1 MEKKTTVFCC
11 LKEYNGLR
19 ADVLLGKISP
29 LSRSQIEN
37 KIKNSLILLNE
48 KVIEKKSQRIMTG
61 DILEILPDIKQ
72 EKKQNDDFLVD
83 ILFEHD
89 DFLIIN
95 KPAGIVSHLPTD
107 KNYHEPTLVD
117 FASQFWYGPIR
128 EEFLKRKGIVHR
140 LDKETS
146 GVMILAKNQY
156 AMDYFLLQFKLRKV
170 KKEYLAFTEK
180 NEKVPLFGR
189 VTYNVMRDPCCP
201 IKMTHAVGQGKE
213 AETLYEVIQK
223 KEHFFLIKCSPLSG
237 RTHQIRVHLSAIGL
251 PIIGDKIYGKSSSLI
266 KRCALH
272 ASKIEFVY
280 ENTLYSF
287 KASFDP
293 GLENLLEF
301 Y

>member
-107 KNYHEPTLVD
+107 KNYQEPTLVD